1 MQKPSP
7 QSLPKEIDTKT
18 AVNVGIDIKE
28 IPQISHKDFNVTF
41 NAFVVVRLKEGQ
53 LMIDQD
59 KIENNLAPSNDEN
72 AGPC

>member
-1 MQKPSP
+1 MWPS
-7 QSLPKEIDTKT
+7 QWAKT
-18 AVNVGIDIKE
+18 VVNVGIDIKD
-28 IPQISHKDFNVTF
+28 IPKISDKDFSVTLDES
-41 NAFVVVRLKEGQ
+41 FVVRWKEEQ